1 MRLIDADEL
10 KDKLETFVL
19 YRGNA
24 FFEVTDMLHKVDE
37 CKTIGDDHQKRG
49 KWTCIAGKHATWE
62 CSNCHRRFD
71 YPSLYCPACGS
82 KMRSLR
88 ANFQEGENHGND

>member
-24 FFEVTDMLHKVDE
+24 FLEVTDILHKVDE
-37 CKTIGDDHQKRG
+37 CKTIGDDRQKRG
-49 KWTCIAGKHATWE
+49 KE
-62 CSNCHRRFD
+62 RLNED
-71 YPSLYCPACGS
+71 
-82 KMRSLR
+82 
-88 ANFQEGENHGND
+88 D